1 MRVTSEMMV
10 TNSLHR
16 LSTRLK
22 QYERAQSQLAT
33 GKMVLN
39 PSDDPAR
46 ANRGLSL
53 RATLKAREQ
62 ELRNAADAKSWLD
75 LADSQLQG
83 AMERLHRA
91 SDLTVRAASA
101 VDPNERTAIAQEIA
115 TIRTELE
122 SIANTVHRGRP
133 VFAGFT
139 EGPAVSF
146 EGGTWV
152 SRGDDQVITRRVG
165 ESDVVPVNVTAAEIF
180 WLPGGDSMF
189 AMLDRLETSLRG
201 DDGPGIA
208 AELGT
213 MAVARDTLGAAMAK
227 VGANANWVDSA
238 QRRGQEAILSI
249 RGEIAQVEDVDFAQ
263 AVMELQMQQV
273 AYEATL
279 QALGRA
285 LPPTLAAFLR

>member
-10 TNSLHR
+10 TNSLQR

-33 GKMVLN
+33 GKMVQN

-91 SDLTVRAASA
+91 GDLTVRAASA
-101 VDPNERTAIAQEIA
+101 VDANERVAIAREIA
-115 TIRTELE
+115 AIRDEIT

-133 VFAGFT
+133 LFAGFT
-139 EGPAVSF
+139 EGPAVSND
-146 EGGTWV
+146 GGTW
-152 SRGDDQVITRRVG
+152 STLGDGQTITRRIG
-165 ESDVVPVNVTAAEIF
+165 ESDTVPVNVTAAEVF
-180 WLPGGDSMF
+180 WFGGDNVF
-189 AMLDRLETSLRG
+189 ALLDRLQAALEA
-201 DDGPGIA
+201 DDGPAIT
-208 AELGT
+208 AELSGV
-213 MAVARDTLGAAMAK
+213 AAARDQLGASLAK

-238 QRRGQEAILSI
+238 QRRGQEAVLSI
-249 RGEIAQVEDVDFAQ
+249 RGEIAQVEDVDFAE

>member
-10 TNSLHR
+10 TNSLQR

-33 GKMVLN
+33 GKMVQN

-101 VDPNERTAIAQEIA
+101 VDANERVAVAREIA
-115 TIRTELE
+115 AIRDEIT

-133 VFAGFT
+133 LFAGFT
-139 EGPAVSF
+139 EGPAVAND
-146 EGGTWV
+146 GGTW
-152 SRGDDQVITRRVG
+152 STLGDGQTITRRIG
-165 ESDVVPVNVTAAEIF
+165 ESDTVPVNVTAAEVF
-180 WLPGGDSMF
+180 WFGGDNVF
-189 AMLDRLETSLRG
+189 ALLDRLQAALEA
-201 DDGPGIA
+201 DDGPAIGAELSAIA
-208 AELGT
+208 A
-213 MAVARDTLGAAMAK
+213 ARDQLGASLAK

-249 RGEIAQVEDVDFAQ
+249 RGEIAQVEDVDFAE